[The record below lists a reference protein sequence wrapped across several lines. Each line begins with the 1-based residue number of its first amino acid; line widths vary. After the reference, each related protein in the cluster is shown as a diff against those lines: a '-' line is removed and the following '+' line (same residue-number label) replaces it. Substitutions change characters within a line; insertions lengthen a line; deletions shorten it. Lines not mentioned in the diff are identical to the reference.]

1 MNHGSIETQN
11 PDTGGGMRASVR
23 GFRARLSSATAT
35 IVAVFTL
42 ASAVPINAFG
52 QQRPLVTE
60 DPETVS
66 EGQVLVEAGYDY
78 QYHIEFP
85 VSGLTGNLHRVPLI
99 GTSIGVGSRT
109 EIQIDGGLFN
119 RLSITERALD
129 PPSAALDVTGDST
142 SSIQDLLVGAKIR
155 LVAEGAS
162 RPGFGVRFAT
172 KLPLASNESGI
183 GLDTTD
189 FYTSLLAAKT
199 VESVRIVV
207 NLGLGILADP
217 TLGDSQN
224 NVLTYGVSFARA
236 VTTATEVVGEVNGRA
251 DLSGDDPPP
260 GTESRSMFRIG
271 ARYTRGTVRVDGAV
285 LIGMTRPDPTFGVA
299 AGLTYV
305 FNAFQVP

>member
-1 MNHGSIETQN
+1 M
-11 PDTGGGMRASVR
+11 
-23 GFRARLSSATAT
+23 AT
-35 IVAVFTL
+35 IVAMLALVSAWTVS
-42 ASAVPINAFG
+42 ASA

-66 EGQVLVEAGYDY
+66 EGQVLVEAGFDY
-78 QYHIEFP
+78 QYDIEFP
-85 VSGLTGNLHRVPLI
+85 VSGLTGNLLRVPLV

-119 RLSITERALD
+119 RLSITERTPA
-129 PPSAALDVTGDST
+129 PPSESLDVTGDST

-155 LVAEGAS
+155 LVTEGTK

-199 VESVRIVV
+199 VRSVRIVV
-207 NLGLGILADP
+207 NFGLGILADP

-224 NVLTYGVSFARA
+224 NVFTYGVSFARA
-236 VTTATEVVGEVNGRA
+236 MTTATEVVGEINGRA
-251 DLSGDDPPP
+251 DLSDDDPPP
-260 GTESRSMFRIG
+260 GTESRGVFRIG
-271 ARYTRGTVRVDGAV
+271 ARYTRGTARVDGAM
-285 LIGMTRPDPTFGVA
+285 LFGFTRSDPTFGVA